1 MKTIYGIITGIILAI
16 ALLVGGIFIG
26 KYKFST
32 HDIEIKDRIVYQTKW
47 KTKVE
52 YREKKPEMTVENY
65 DFFYNCWTSSIDFKE
80 KTETS
85 YSWLIFRHNYLYITA
100 FDQCKEN
107 TARYEIGTKG
117 NWKVY
122 LAIAGLGAA
131 AGGATI
137 WYFTK

>member
-16 ALLVGGIFIG
+16 ALLIGGIFIG

-32 HDIEIKDRIVYQTKW
+32 HEIQVLEKKIYETKW
-47 KTKVE
+47 KTKIV
-52 YREKKPEMTVENY
+52 YKDNKPEFTQENF
-65 DFFYNCWTSSIDFKE
+65 DIAVACMESSIDFKDR
-80 KTETS
+80 TEN
-85 YSWLIFRHNYLYITA
+85 NYLFITA
-100 FDQCKEN
+100 FDDCKEN

-137 WYFTK
+137 WYLTK